1 MKSTDQKIV
10 DKLNKQYA
18 VPGEPRTALAECLA
32 LQKKTMLYELAS
44 DLEVAGRSR
53 MNKEELAAALSHAL
67 LEPKALLRALGVIN
81 HTERKLWERLLK
93 QPVLESNEL
102 YPSQYAIL
110 QDGGLIYPFWHEDK
124 LALVLPEEIRQV
136 YVGLDVREFWTKWER
151 QHLIT
156 DYIAAAANLY
166 GACERSKLLEIFNSQ
181 NTEAATEDEVTL
193 AGLKLMYPHQKYLIY
208 EDYWISN
215 YFDGDDTREELAELL
230 ELSRN
235 KPYYIPP
242 KTEFLRYADN
252 LYTPNTLQFEKLKTY
267 VSKHIVRDRE
277 LAETVA
283 DNIRLA
289 SSMEAPLDELLDEF
303 LFLDIELSEQQI
315 DGLLPLLV
323 ELRNNTRLWTN
334 RGYTPV
340 EMRNLFTPPAA
351 ASLAA
356 RPMGTMVKPD
366 FARNAAAP
374 KVGRNDPCPC
384 GSGKKHKKCCGAVVK
399 E

>member
-1 MKSTDQKIV
+1 MMKSTDQKFYE
-10 DKLNKQYA
+10 KLNRQYA
-18 VPGEPRTALAECLA
+18 VPGEPRTVLAECLA
-32 LQKKTMLYELAS
+32 PQKKTMLSQLAS

-53 MNKEELAAALSHAL
+53 MNKEELAAALSQAL
-67 LEPKALLRALGVIN
+67 LEPKALLRTLGVIN
-81 HTERKLWERLLK
+81 HTERELWERLLK
-93 QPVLESNEL
+93 QPVLESNEF
-102 YPSQYAIL
+102 YPSQYMQL
-110 QDGGLIYPFWHEDK
+110 QDGGLIYTFWQEDT
-124 LALVLPEEIRQV
+124 LAVVLPEEIRRV
-136 YVGLDVREFWTKWER
+136 YEGLDLREFWTKWER
-151 QHLIT
+151 QHLIA

-181 NTEAATEDEVTL
+181 NAEAATEDEVTL
-193 AGLKLMYPHQKYLIY
+193 AGLKLMYPHQQYLIY
-208 EDYWISN
+208 QDYWISN
-215 YFDGDDTREELAELL
+215 YFEDDDTREELAELL

-252 LYTPNTLQFEKLKTY
+252 VYTPTTLQFEKLKTY
-267 VSKHIVRDRE
+267 VSRHIVRDRE

-303 LFLDIELSEQQI
+303 LYLDIELSEQQI

-323 ELRNNTRLWTN
+323 ELRNNTRVWTN

-340 EMRNLFTPPAA
+340 EMRSLFTPPAA
-351 ASLAA
+351 SLAS
-356 RPMGTMVKPD
+356 RPMGTMLKPD

-384 GSGKKHKKCCGAVVK
+384 GSGKKHKKCCGAIVK

>member
-1 MKSTDQKIV
+1 MKSTDQEFL
-10 DKLNKQYA
+10 DKLNRQYA
-18 VPGEPRTALAECLA
+18 VPGEPRTALAECLVS
-32 LQKKTMLYELAS
+32 QKKTMLSQLAS

-53 MNKEELAAALSHAL
+53 MNKEELAAALSQAL
-67 LEPKALLRALGVIN
+67 LEPKALLRTLDVLN
-81 HTERKLWERLLK
+81 RSERELLERLLK
-93 QPVLESNEL
+93 QPVLENDEFS
-102 YPSQYAIL
+102 PIQYEQL
-110 QDGGLIYPFWHEDK
+110 KDGGLIYTFWHEDK
-124 LALVLPEEIRQV
+124 LALVLPEEIRRV
-136 YVGLDVREFWTKWER
+136 YEGLDLREFWAKWER

-181 NTEAATEDEVTL
+181 NAAAATADEVTL
-193 AGLKLMYPHQKYLIY
+193 AGLKLMYPHREYDIY

-215 YFDGDDTREELAELL
+215 YFEDDNREELAELL

-242 KTEFLRYADN
+242 KTELLRYADN

-267 VSKHIVRDRE
+267 IARHVVRDRE

-303 LFLDIELSEQQI
+303 LMLDIELSEQQI
-315 DGLLPLLV
+315 DDLLPLLV
-323 ELRNNTRLWTN
+323 ELRNNTRVWTN

-340 EMRNLFTPPAA
+340 EMRSLFTPPA

-356 RPMGTMVKPD
+356 RPMGTMLKPD

-384 GSGKKHKKCCGAVVK
+384 GSGKKHKKCCGAAVK

>member
-18 VPGEPRTALAECLA
+18 VPGEARTSLAECLT
-32 LQKKTMLYELAS
+32 LQKKTMLSQLAS
-44 DLEVAGRSR
+44 NLEVAGRSR

-110 QDGGLIYPFWHEDK
+110 QDGGLIYPFWQEDT

-136 YVGLDVREFWTKWER
+136 YEGLDLREFWTKWER

-181 NTEAATEDEVTL
+181 NAEAATEDEVTL
-193 AGLKLMYPHQKYLIY
+193 AGLKLMYPHQQYLIY

-252 LYTPNTLQFEKLKTY
+252 LYTPSTLQFEKLKTY

-283 DNIRLA
+283 DNIQLA

-340 EMRNLFTPPAA
+340 EMRSLFTPPAA
-351 ASLAA
+351 SLAS
-356 RPMGTMVKPD
+356 RPMGTMLKPD
-366 FARNAAAP
+366 FARNAAP
-374 KVGRNDPCPC
+374 TKVGRNDPCPC
-384 GSGKKHKKCCGAVVK
+384 GSGKKHKKCCGAVVN

>member
-1 MKSTDQKIV
+1 MKSTDQKFF

-32 LQKKTMLYELAS
+32 LQKKTMLSQLAS

-53 MNKEELAAALSHAL
+53 MNKEELAAALSQAL
-67 LEPKALLRALGVIN
+67 LEPKAILRTMDVIN
-81 HTERKLWERLLK
+81 RTERELWERLLK
-93 QPVLESNEL
+93 QPVLENDEF
-102 YPSQYAIL
+102 YPSQYTIL
-110 QDGGLIYPFWHEDK
+110 QDGGLIYTFWQEDK

-136 YVGLDVREFWTKWER
+136 YEGLDLREFWAKWER
-151 QHLIT
+151 QHLIV

-166 GACERSKLLEIFNSQ
+166 GACERSKLLEIFNNQ
-181 NTEAATEDEVTL
+181 NKEAATDDEVTL
-193 AGLKLMYPHQKYLIY
+193 AGLKLMYPHREYLIY

-215 YFDGDDTREELAELL
+215 YFEDDDTREELAELL

-267 VSKHIVRDRE
+267 VSRHIVRDRE

-303 LFLDIELSEQQI
+303 LYLDIELSEQQI

-351 ASLAA
+351 SLAA

-366 FARNAAAP
+366 FARNAAVP

>member
-1 MKSTDQKIV
+1 MKSTDQKFYE
-10 DKLNKQYA
+10 KLNRPYA

-32 LQKKTMLYELAS
+32 PQKKTMLSQLAS
-44 DLEVAGRSR
+44 DLEVPGRSR
-53 MNKEELAAALSHAL
+53 MNKQELASALSQAL
-67 LEPKALLRALGVIN
+67 LEPKALLRTLDILSRS
-81 HTERKLWERLLK
+81 ERELWERLLK
-93 QPVLESNEL
+93 QPVLESNEI
-102 YPSQYAIL
+102 YPSQYSLL
-110 QDGGLIYPFWHEDK
+110 QDGGLIYTFWHEDK
-124 LALVLPEEIRQV
+124 LALVLPEEVRQV
-136 YVGLDVREFWTKWER
+136 YEGLDLQEFWTKWER
-151 QHLIT
+151 QRLIV

-181 NTEAATEDEVTL
+181 NAEAATADEVDV
-193 AGLKLMYPHQKYLIY
+193 AGLKLMYPHQDYYIY
-208 EDYWISN
+208 EDYWISS
-215 YFDGDDTREELAELL
+215 YFEDDDTREELAELL

-252 LYTPNTLQFEKLKTY
+252 LYTSNTLQFEKLKTY
-267 VSKHIVRDRE
+267 ISRHIVRDRE

-303 LFLDIELSEQQI
+303 LFLDIELSEPQI
-315 DGLLPLLV
+315 DALLPLLV
-323 ELRNNTRLWTN
+323 ELRNNTRLWAN

-340 EMRNLFTPPAA
+340 EMRSLFTPAA
-351 ASLAA
+351 APLAA
-356 RPMGTMVKPD
+356 RPMGTMLQAP
-366 FARNAAAP
+366 FARNAAP
-374 KVGRNDPCPC
+374 SKVGRNDPCPC

>member
-1 MKSTDQKIV
+1 MKSTDQKFYE
-10 DKLNKQYA
+10 KLNRQYA

-32 LQKKTMLYELAS
+32 PQKKTMLSQLAS

-53 MNKEELAAALSHAL
+53 MNKEELAAALSQAL
-67 LEPKALLRALGVIN
+67 LEPKALLRTLDVLN
-81 HTERKLWERLLK
+81 RSERELLERLLK
-93 QPVLESNEL
+93 QPVLEINEI
-102 YPSQYAIL
+102 YPSQYTIL
-110 QDGGLIYPFWHEDK
+110 QDGGLIYTFWHEDK

-136 YVGLDVREFWTKWER
+136 YGGLDLQEFWTKWER
-151 QHLIT
+151 QRLIV

-181 NTEAATEDEVTL
+181 NAEAATADEVDL
-193 AGLKLMYPHQKYLIY
+193 AGLKLMYPHQEYDVY

-215 YFDGDDTREELAELL
+215 YFEDDNREELAELL

-252 LYTPNTLQFEKLKTY
+252 LYTPSTLQFEKLKTY
-267 VSKHIVRDRE
+267 ISRHVVRDRE

-303 LFLDIELSEQQI
+303 LMLNIELSEQQI

-323 ELRNNTRLWTN
+323 ELRNNTRLWAN
-334 RGYTPV
+334 RGFTPV
-340 EMRNLFTPPAA
+340 EMRSLFTPPAA
-351 ASLAA
+351 SLAS
-356 RPMGTMVKPD
+356 RPMGTMLKPD

-384 GSGKKHKKCCGAVVK
+384 GSGKKHKKCCGAVVN